1 MRRQANG
8 GSDVRLEI
16 NNADSQEELL
26 NDIVGSQNNI
36 LGSQSD
42 IDDSQNSEIDL
53 LDEEDTEEFL
63 SQQPLVQS
71 KTILYNL
78 FLKSIRS
85 CSEVKVL
92 QCGCL

>member
-16 NNADSQEELL
+16 NNTDSQEELQ
-26 NDIVGSQNNI
+26 NDIFGSQNNI

-42 IDDSQNSEIDL
+42 IDDSQNSEINL

-71 KTILYNL
+71 KTIIS
-78 FLKSIRS
+78 FK
-85 CSEVKVL
+85 
-92 QCGCL
+92 

>member
-1 MRRQANG
+1 MRRQAN

-16 NNADSQEELL
+16 NDDDQEEQ
-26 NDIVGSQNNI
+26 NDI

-42 IDDSQNSEIDL
+42 IDDSEMDL

-71 KTILYNL
+71 KHNTLIS
-78 FLKSIRS
+78 F
-85 CSEVKVL
+85 
-92 QCGCL
+92 

>member
-16 NNADSQEELL
+16 NNADSQEELQ
-26 NDIVGSQNNI
+26 NDIFGSQNNI

-71 KTILYNL
+71 KHNTLIS
-78 FLKSIRS
+78 F
-85 CSEVKVL
+85 
-92 QCGCL
+92 

>member
-78 FLKSIRS
+78 FLKRIKKIFYISIS
-85 CSEVKVL
+85 
-92 QCGCL
+92 